1 MKLPEKK
8 LGFGCMRFPL
18 LNPDDPTT
26 VDVPQVCDM
35 VDAFLEKG
43 FTYFDTAWFYH
54 KGLSENI
61 VKEALVDRYP
71 RDKFTVATKLPLSS
85 LKEADEARQEEIFA
99 TQLQKIGVEYFDY
112 YLLHNINTDNYQTAQ
127 RLHSFDFVSRMK
139 AEGKVKHMGF
149 SFHDKA
155 DVLDKVLTEH
165 PEVEFVQLQLNY
177 LDWESSTVQ
186 SRLCYEVAVKHGKK
200 VVVMEPV
207 KGGKLAVPQ
216 AEVVDLFKSYAPD
229 ASPASW
235 AIRFAATLPEVMV
248 VLSGMSNREQMA
260 DNAGYMEHF
269 QPLNEEEQA
278 IVEKAADIIRGDGTV
293 PCTGC
298 AYCVDGCPQ
307 GIPIPE
313 HFAILNNSVRNPGPD
328 YRAMY
333 QELAAEKAPAS
344 NCVFCGQCMG
354 ACPQHI
360 DVIGTLMGIAEKF
373 EK

>member
-1 MKLPEKK
+1 MKK

-18 LNPDDPTT
+18 LNPDDPTS
-26 VDVPQVCDM
+26 VDIPQVCDM

-61 VKEALVDRYP
+61 VKQVLVDRYP
-71 RDKFTVATKLPLSS
+71 RDSFTVATKLPLTS
-85 LKEADEARQEEIFA
+85 LKEAEPARQEEIFA
-99 TQLQKIGVEYFDY
+99 EQMKKVGVDHFDY
-112 YLLHNINTDNYQTAQ
+112 YLLHNINTDNYATAQ
-127 RLHSFDFVSRMK
+127 RLGSFDFVSRMK
-139 AEGKVKHMGF
+139 AEGKVKHFGF

-155 DVLDKVLTEH
+155 DFLDKVLTEH

-177 LDWESSTVQ
+177 LDWESATVQ
-186 SRLCYEVAVKHGKK
+186 SRLCYEVVVKHGKK

-216 AEVVDLFKSYAPD
+216 TEVTDLFKSYAPD

-235 AIRFAATLPEVMV
+235 AIRFAASLSEVMM
-248 VLSGMSNREQMA
+248 VLSGMSSREQMA
-260 DNAGYMEHF
+260 DNIGYMEHF
-269 QPLNEEEQA
+269 LPLNEEEQA

-293 PCTGC
+293 PCTAC

-307 GIPIPE
+307 GIPIPDY
-313 HFAILNNSVRNPGPD
+313 FAILNDSIRKPGPD
-328 YRAMY
+328 YKAMY
-333 QELAAEKAPAS
+333 QALAAEKAPAS
-344 NCVFCGQCMG
+344 ACVFCGQCMK

-360 DVIGTLMGIAEKF
+360 DVIGTLLAVAAKF
-373 EK
+373 EN